1 MIRRPPRSTL
11 FPYTTLF
18 RSAATISFSA
28 PFDPS
33 SADTLAGFHYAFDC
47 AGGAL
52 SATYAT
58 AGTSASTMCTYPD
71 NGSYPVSARIL
82 DKDGGFTDY
91 STVVTVNNV
100 APTVTAPANQ
110 SANEGASTSFTLG
123 SFSDPGV
130 NDTPWTVDVDWGDG
144 SPHTAFSAATQGAL
158 GMKSHTYADNTTP
171 PATGY
176 TVIVKVTDKD
186 GGYDSKTFKVTVSNV
201 APTVTAPANQ
211 TANEGASTSF
221 MLGSFSDPG
230 VNDTPWAVDIDWGDS
245 SSHMTFS
252 APAQGPITAQNHT
265 YDDNTTPPA
274 TGYTVTVK
282 VTDKDGG
289 TDSKTFKVT
298 VANVAPTAT
307 LSNNG
312 PVNEASPAKI
322 GRAACRERA

>member
-1 MIRRPPRSTL
+1 MTRGLEGSL
-11 FPYTTLF
+11 VLF
-18 RSAATISFSA
+18 RS
-28 PFDPS
+28 
-33 SADTLAGFHYAFDC
+33 
-47 AGGAL
+47 
-52 SATYAT
+52 
-58 AGTSASTMCTYPD
+58 
-71 NGSYPVSARIL
+71 PVM
-82 DKDGGFTDY
+82 
-91 STVVTVNNV
+91 VNNV
-100 APTVTAPANQ
+100 APT
-110 SANEGASTSFTLG
+110 
-123 SFSDPGV
+123 
-130 NDTPWTVDVDWGDG
+130 
-144 SPHTAFSAATQGAL
+144 
-158 GMKSHTYADNTTP
+158 
-171 PATGY
+171 
-176 TVIVKVTDKD
+176 I
-186 GGYDSKTFKVTVSNV
+186 
-201 APTVTAPANQ
+201 TAPANQ

-312 PVNEASPAKI
+312 PVNEGSPAKI